1 MTNDERLHPLPAEAL
16 QHEAP
21 LQMTYPFCYE
31 PHPLV
36 RLAAGEVVT
45 EVKKHPEWAREI
57 EDGKMLGVLVVE
69 GGKFLAAFSGTLCGR
84 STLPYFVPPVFDL
97 HGTYF
102 EEEERRISA
111 LNHELQATDSATIEA
126 ERERRSQAL
135 QQWLFRQFRLLNARG
150 EERPLLDIFAPK
162 VPPSG
167 AGECCAP
174 KLLQY
179 AYRNG
184 LKPLCMGE
192 FWMGRSP
199 RGEVREEGHFY
210 PACQHKC
217 KPILTWMMQGL
228 DVEENPLMKDYDQV
242 MSQLRILHE
251 DPSFV
256 VVDKPSGML
265 SVPGKD
271 DVPSLLDIMRQRYP
285 QAEGPMIVH
294 RLDMDTSGLMVVA
307 LTDEAY
313 HTLQQQFIRHTI
325 RKRYTALLEK
335 PMTVGEKGTIDLL
348 ICPNPYD
355 RPRQIV
361 NEEYGK
367 RSITHYEVAG
377 NEDGHARIHLWPDTG
392 RTHQLRLHMAARE
405 GVNNPIVGDRLYG
418 RAANRL
424 MLFADELEFQHPTS
438 GDWLRFSL

>member
-1 MTNDERLHPLPAEAL
+1 MMEEGLLHVLTEEVSQYEEPR
-16 QHEAP
+16 
-21 LQMTYPFCYE
+21 QMTYPFCYE

-36 RLAAGEVVT
+36 RLAAEMVKAEVAR
-45 EVKKHPEWAREI
+45 HPDWQREI
-57 EDGKMLGVLVVE
+57 SEGKMLGVLVVK
-69 GGKFLAAFSGTLCGR
+69 GGRFLAAFSGTLCGR

-111 LNHELQATDSATIEA
+111 MPLGE
-126 ERERRSQAL
+126 ERITRSQAL
-135 QQWLFRQFRLLNARG
+135 QQWLFEQFRLLNAHG
-150 EERPLLDIFAPK
+150 KERPLLDIFSPK

-192 FWMGRSP
+192 FWMGSSP

-210 PACQHKC
+210 PSCQHKC
-217 KPILTWMMQGL
+217 KPILGWMMQGL
-228 DVEENPLMKDYDQV
+228 DVEDNPLMKDYDNIIQ
-242 MSQLRILHE
+242 SLRILHE
-251 DPSFV
+251 DPEFV

-271 DVPSLLDIMRQRYP
+271 DVPSLADIICQRYP
-285 QAEGPMIVH
+285 QAQGPMIVH

-307 LTDEAY
+307 LTETAY
-313 HTLQQQFIRHTI
+313 HALQRQFITHTI
-325 RKRYTALLEK
+325 RKRYTALLER
-335 PMTVGEKGTIDLL
+335 PMTVGERGTIDLL

-361 NEEYGK
+361 NEEYGR
-367 RSITHYEVAG
+367 RSITHYEVTG

-392 RTHQLRLHMAARE
+392 RTHQLRLHMAAKE
-405 GVNNPIVGDRLYG
+405 GLHNPIVGDRLYG
-418 RAANRL
+418 RAASRL